1 MLSLYVPILDYLSDL
16 IEGVQ
21 ERALRLIYPVTESCL
36 EALQIANI
44 ARPKKSSDDIC
55 VKCMDKIESM
65 DHPLHSLMTRTLINQ
80 PEQGAKKI
88 IFTACYSGKLKLAFT
103 SPDVISTSPKNF
115 LFFCYSNSS

>member
-44 ARPKKSSDDIC
+44 ARLKKSSDE
-55 VKCMDKIESM
+55 KM
-65 DHPLHSLMTRTLINQ
+65 H
-80 PEQGAKKI
+80 G
-88 IFTACYSGKLKLAFT
+88 
-103 SPDVISTSPKNF
+103 
-115 LFFCYSNSS
+115 

>member
-16 IEGVQ
+16 MEGVQ

-44 ARPKKSSDDIC
+44 ARLKKIGDDIC

-80 PEQGAKKI
+80 P
-88 IFTACYSGKLKLAFT
+88 
-103 SPDVISTSPKNF
+103 
-115 LFFCYSNSS
+115 